1 MDPLASYSVLIF
13 CSSIPTGIGL
23 SCSDPSA
30 GTLDFVLVLD
40 ARADVLELKGW
51 GITITDP
58 LNHPCFPS
66 ICSLSVLMCV
76 TDASTDRIVPLFAAA
91 SGKNHIYIT
100 KCSFPAKTESEV
112 RRQPLKRKKETLK
125 QITHIH

>member
-1 MDPLASYSVLIF
+1 MF
-13 CSSIPTGIGL
+13 CSSTPTSIGL
-23 SCSDPSA
+23 LCSAPSA
-30 GTLDFVLVLD
+30 RTLDFAQGLD
-40 ARADVLELKGW
+40 SRADVLELKGW
-51 GITITDP
+51 GITTTNP

-66 ICSLSVLMCV
+66 ICSLSVLMCA
-76 TDASTDRIVPLFAAA
+76 TDASADRIVPLFAAA